1 MVTRTAV
8 KPISKTPLVSK
19 KVAKNTKPVPKND
32 SDTETETD
40 VEVKLEGTTENP
52 PAQESSEDN
61 SENKQETNNDSSS
74 FSENLS
80 DLSQYVLDI
89 EKHLSSLK
97 LKMKEMT
104 VKIKKLKTSCKKE
117 YRKKSKKPNSNS
129 NVYGF
134 NAPVKISDELA
145 LFLNLEPGTKARRP
159 EITSLIN
166 EYAEKNNLKHP
177 DNKGIYLPD
186 EKLKSL
192 FGPPKWK
199 LRSNPSQEGYDMFN
213 LQKYMKQ
220 HFVCA

>member
-19 KVAKNTKPVPKND
+19 KVAKKNKPVPKND
-32 SDTETETD
+32 SDTETETE

-52 PAQESSEDN
+52 PTQESSSDN
-61 SENKQETNNDSSS
+61 SENKQETNNSS
-74 FSENLS
+74 FSDNLS

-220 HFVCA
+220 HFICV